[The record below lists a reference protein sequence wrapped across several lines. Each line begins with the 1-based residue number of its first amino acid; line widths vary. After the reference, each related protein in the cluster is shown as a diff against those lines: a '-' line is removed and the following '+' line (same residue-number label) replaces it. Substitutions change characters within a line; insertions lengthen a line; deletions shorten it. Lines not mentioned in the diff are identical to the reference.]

1 MVLGNF
7 CARVIELEWGHDPQV
22 ESHWTQTLGI
32 PRVYKTEESWCLGSL
47 NWHQDLRW
55 LESLVPWVHVTSLGK
70 RKESLMVVIGRHNME
85 WNRKKDNRRG
95 NIKKQIMSLNTER
108 IERTEAL
115 GEHCPQFLCYR
126 R

>member
-1 MVLGNF
+1 
-7 CARVIELEWGHDPQV
+7 
-22 ESHWTQTLGI
+22 
-32 PRVYKTEESWCLGSL
+32 
-47 NWHQDLRW
+47 
-55 LESLVPWVHVTSLGK
+55 
-70 RKESLMVVIGRHNME
+70 MVVIGRHNME

>member
-1 MVLGNF
+1 
-7 CARVIELEWGHDPQV
+7 
-22 ESHWTQTLGI
+22 
-32 PRVYKTEESWCLGSL
+32 
-47 NWHQDLRW
+47 
-55 LESLVPWVHVTSLGK
+55 VHVTSLGK